1 MKNIKLT
8 DFHVN
13 LFNICLLL
21 MIVLLFIRHNY
32 KVKKEAREKAL
43 ADKFANHVKHINSLY
58 EKIDIMQKII
68 DSHREDFFESMDN
81 IQRVEKGLSI
91 EKSKIRRLQKQ
102 TQILIKKCKNNNIK

>member
-32 KVKKEAREKAL
+32 KVKKETRAKAL
-43 ADKFANHVKHINSLY
+43 ADKFANHVKHINFLY
-58 EKIDIMQKII
+58 EKIDKMQKII
-68 DSHREDFFESMDN
+68 DSHKEYVFENMDN
-81 IQRVEKGLSI
+81 IQRVEKGLYI